1 MRHEQRTTI
10 CVSSQVG
17 CQMGCTF
24 CATGTLPVVGD
35 LDAGEIVE
43 QLMHA
48 HALEAKAGRP
58 PVRNAVFMGMGEPLN
73 NYGSVLSATRTMTD
87 VGHLGKFALPPARV
101 TISTVGIVPRIRQLA
116 DDLPAVNLALSLH
129 APTQELRT
137 KIVPAARHHSMEE
150 LMAALDAY
158 AAKCNKPMV
167 EYVLLAGVNDTDD
180 CAVELGKLLAPRA
193 CMVNLIPYNPGAS
206 SSPGGFSRPSHER
219 VERFQRIVGA
229 FGVTTRVRREMGRD
243 IAGACG
249 QLAFE
254 KLHGAA
260 DDSQGPAQ
268 DIEDDFVAWQK
279 SRTKAQKEAVGA
291 ECVAVAAA
299 AGATGRIVDMVLPN
313 GPQLP
318 KLNSLR
324 AHLLGALM
332 TPATCYS
339 AAAAAVLAVGMG
351 ADRAEI
357 LQQLLQFAWHPS
369 PPPPKRTARDPR
381 APRQFFERPDY
392 FQGGGIGQ
400 PFRDPF
406 NFAALDPR
414 HVLTPHFRT
423 LKLPNT
429 ASAGD
434 VRKAFRKL
442 ALKYHPD
449 KNADE
454 AVEEASQ
461 KFREVA
467 EAYEVLCKFF
477 DAA

>member
-1 MRHEQRTTI
+1 LAEYKKLDI
-10 CVSSQVG
+10 KSQV
-17 CQMGCTF
+17 
-24 CATGTLPVVGD
+24 
-35 LDAGEIVE
+35 DA
-43 QLMHA
+43 
-48 HALEAKAGRP
+48 
-58 PVRNAVFMGMGEPLN
+58 PVRRRDFLSRLQRVALWQVLPLHE
-73 NYGSVLSATRTMTD
+73 LR
-87 VGHLGKFALPPARV
+87 KEC
-101 TISTVGIVPRIRQLA
+101 
-116 DDLPAVNLALSLH
+116 
-129 APTQELRT
+129 QELR
-137 KIVPAARHHSMEE
+137 VPTS
-150 LMAALDAY
+150 
-158 AAKCNKPMV
+158 
-167 EYVLLAGVNDTDD
+167 
-180 CAVELGKLLAPRA
+180 
-193 CMVNLIPYNPGAS
+193 
-206 SSPGGFSRPSHER
+206 
-219 VERFQRIVGA
+219 
-229 FGVTTRVRREMGRD
+229 
-243 IAGACG
+243 
-249 QLAFE
+249 
-254 KLHGAA
+254 A
-260 DDSQGPAQ
+260 D
-268 DIEDDFVAWQK
+268 
-279 SRTKAQKEAVGA
+279 
-291 ECVAVAAA
+291 
-299 AGATGRIVDMVLPN
+299 
-313 GPQLP
+313 
-318 KLNSLR
+318 
-324 AHLLGALM
+324 
-332 TPATCYS
+332 
-339 AAAAAVLAVGMG
+339 
-351 ADRAEI
+351 DRAEI